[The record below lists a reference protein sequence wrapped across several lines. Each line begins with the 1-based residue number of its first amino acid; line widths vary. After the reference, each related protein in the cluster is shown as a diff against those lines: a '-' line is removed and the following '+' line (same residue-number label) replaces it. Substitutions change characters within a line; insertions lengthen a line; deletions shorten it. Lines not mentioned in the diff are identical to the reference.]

1 MVRILI
7 TGAGGYIGTTLVEMA
22 LEAGHEVVALDRF
35 FFGEN
40 LMRDF
45 LDNRKF
51 SLMKTDIRDVTPADL
66 EGIDVVMDLAAL
78 SNDPSGSLSPELTT
92 SINYKGR
99 VHVAEA
105 AKAAG
110 VPRYILA
117 SSCSIYGFGE
127 TTSLTEESPAS
138 PLTEYAKSTYSAE
151 RNAMELGDDTFC
163 VSATRNATVFGL
175 SRRMRFDLV
184 VNQMTRNAV
193 EKGQITVMGGG
204 EQWRPLVHVRDVA
217 RAFLTIAAQPT
228 EKVNRQVFNVGSD
241 NYQVRSLAFTVRE
254 NLPFPVTIETLPDN
268 NDKRNYNV
276 SFDKARE
283 MIGFEAKYD
292 VAFAVK
298 EIYEAIKTGTVDLG
312 ERTVT
317 VNWYRHLLDAQRLL
331 SQVELNGRIL

>member
-1 MVRILI
+1 MTRILI
-7 TGAGGYIGTTLVEMA
+7 TGAGGYIGTTLVELA
-22 LEAGHEVVALDRF
+22 LKAGHEVVALDRF

-40 LMRDF
+40 LMCDF
-45 LDNRKF
+45 LDDRKF
-51 SLMKTDIRDVTPADL
+51 SLMKTDIRDVTPGDL

-78 SNDPSGSLSPELTT
+78 SNDPSGSLNPDLTK
-92 SINYKGR
+92 SINFKGR

-105 AKAAG
+105 SRAAG
-110 VPRYILA
+110 VSRYILA

-127 TTSLTEESPAS
+127 SNSLTEDSPAS

-151 RNAMELGDDTFC
+151 RNAMELGDDKFC

-193 EKGQITVMGGG
+193 EKGQITIMGGG
-204 EQWRPLVHVRDVA
+204 KQWRPLVHVRDVA
-217 RAFLTIAAQPT
+217 RAFLNIAGQPAS
-228 EKVNRQVFNVGSD
+228 KVNRQVFNVGSD

-254 NLPFPVTIETLPDN
+254 ILPFPVTIETLPDN
-268 NDKRNYNV
+268 NDKRSYNV
-276 SFDKARE
+276 SFAKASE

-317 VNWYRHLLDAQRLL
+317 VDWYRHLLDAQKLL

>member
-1 MVRILI
+1 MAKILI
-7 TGAGGYIGTTLVEMA
+7 TGAGGYIGTTLVDMA

-35 FFGEN
+35 FFGEH

-45 LDNRKF
+45 IGKKRF
-51 SLMKTDIRDVTPADL
+51 SILKTDIRDVTPSDL
-66 EGIDVVMDLAAL
+66 EGLDVVMDLAAL
-78 SNDPSGSLSPELTT
+78 SNDPAGNLNPDLTT

-99 VHVAEA
+99 AHVAEA

-127 TTSLTEESPAS
+127 STDLTEESPAN
-138 PLTEYAKSTYSAE
+138 PLTEYATSTYDAE
-151 RNAMELGDDTFC
+151 QHVMAMGDDTFC

-184 VNQMTRNAV
+184 VNQMTRDAV
-193 EKGQITVMGGG
+193 QKGRLTVMGGG

-217 RAFLTIAAQPT
+217 RAFMNIAEQPAT
-228 EKVNRQVFNVGSD
+228 LVNKQVFNIGRD
-241 NYQVRSLAFTVRE
+241 NYQIRSLAFTVRE

-268 NDKRNYNV
+268 NDRRNYNA
-276 SFDKARE
+276 SFDKAQTVL
-283 MIGFEAKYD
+283 GYEAKYD
-292 VAFAVK
+292 VAFAVA
-298 EIYEAIKTGTVDLG
+298 EIYQAIKKGDVDLG

-317 VNWYRHLLDAQRLL
+317 VDWYRHLLDAQKIVA
-331 SQVELNGRIL
+331 QVELNGRIL